1 MINVLQALENSPE
14 TPEQQQCVNSNQ
26 CSSVYDEA
34 FLNDFSDSDNWCG
47 SDITVC
53 NAYFSHFIV
62 NMLSVTIY

>member
-1 MINVLQALENSPE
+1 MSCKLLKTLLKHLN
-14 TPEQQQCVNSNQ
+14 NSNVSIQ
-26 CSSVYDEA
+26 ISALRYIYEA